1 MTNTKKTMVIM
12 AGGLGSRYKGLK
24 QIDGILPNNSTIL
37 EYSMYDGIR
46 NGFNKFVFIINKH
59 IPETFIEK
67 VSGILNTLKFEYH
80 WIVQDLDKFVTI
92 PSLLENREKPWGTG
106 QAVLCTKDVVNEP
119 FIVINADDFY
129 GEDAYQKA
137 STLIDKEISETKYA
151 LIPFSLENTL
161 SKNGS
166 VSRGLCQFDVSGK
179 LDDIEE
185 ITDIL
190 AENDEIFFLKNEKR
204 HVLPAQS
211 LVSMNFWIFH
221 PSIFPYLEAGFQKF
235 LENSPAI
242 KAEFFL
248 PSLVDELVKAGKV
261 EVQSSAT
268 NALWKGVTYPE
279 DKIELQE
286 FLTIQTQANHYPE
299 FLWS

>member
-1 MTNTKKTMVIM
+1 M

-37 EYSMYDGIR
+37 EYSMYDGIQS
-46 NGFNKFVFIINKH
+46 GFNKFVFIINKH

-67 VSGILNTLKFEYH
+67 VSGILDNLKYEYH

-106 QAVLCTKDVVNEP
+106 HAVLCSKDVINEP

-129 GEDAYQKA
+129 GKDAYVKA
-137 STLIDKEISETKYA
+137 SQLIDEQVSETNYA
-151 LIPFSLENTL
+151 LIPFSLKNTL

-166 VSRGLCQFDVSGK
+166 VSRGLCQFNDTGK
-179 LDDIEE
+179 LADIEE

-190 AENDEIFFLKNEKR
+190 SDSDEIYFVKDDQR
-204 HVLPAQS
+204 QTLPPDS

-221 PSIFPYLEAGFQKF
+221 PSIFPHLETGFQTF
-235 LENSPAI
+235 LESEPAI

-248 PSLVDELVKAGKV
+248 PSLVDDLVKNNHV
-261 EVQSSAT
+261 EVQSLAT
-268 NALWKGVTYPE
+268 DALWKGVTYPD

-286 FLTIQTQANHYPE
+286 FLTQQTENNQYPE

>member
-1 MTNTKKTMVIM
+1 M

-37 EYSMYDGIR
+37 EYSMYDGMQS
-46 NGFNKFVFIINKH
+46 GFNKFVFIINKH

-67 VSGILNTLKFEYH
+67 VSGILDNLKYDYH

-92 PSLLENREKPWGTG
+92 PSLVENREKPWGTG
-106 QAVLCTKDVVNEP
+106 HAVLCSKDVINEP

-129 GEDAYQKA
+129 GTDAYVKA
-137 STLIDKEISETKYA
+137 SQLIDEQISETNYA
-151 LIPFSLENTL
+151 LIPFSLKNTL

-166 VSRGLCQFDVSGK
+166 VSRGLCQFDDTGK
-179 LDDIEE
+179 LADIEE

-190 AENDEIFFLKNEKR
+190 SDSDEIYFVKDGER
-204 HVLPAQS
+204 QPLPPDS

-221 PSIFPYLEAGFQKF
+221 PSIFPHLETGFQKF
-235 LENSPAI
+235 LEREPAI

-248 PSLVDELVKAGKV
+248 PSLVDDLVKNNQV
-261 EVQSSAT
+261 EVQSLAT
-268 NALWKGVTYPE
+268 DALWKGVTYPD

-286 FLTIQTQANHYPE
+286 FLTQQTENNQYPE

>member
-1 MTNTKKTMVIM
+1 M

-59 IPETFIEK
+59 IPEAFIEK

-106 QAVLCTKDVVNEP
+106 HAVLCTKDVVNEP

-166 VSRGLCQFDVSGK
+166 VSRGLCQFDASGK

-190 AENDEIFFLKNEKR
+190 AENDEIFFLKNEER

-221 PSIFPYLEAGFQKF
+221 PSIFPYLESGFQKF

-248 PSLVDELVKAGKV
+248 PSLVDELVKTGKV

>member
-1 MTNTKKTMVIM
+1 M

-37 EYSMYDGIR
+37 EYSMYDGMQS
-46 NGFNKFVFIINKH
+46 GFNKFVFIINKH

-67 VSGILNTLKFEYH
+67 VSGILDNLKYDYH
-80 WIVQDLDKFVTI
+80 WIVQDLDKFIAI

-106 QAVLCTKDVVNEP
+106 HAVLCSKDVINEP

-129 GEDAYQKA
+129 GKDAYVKA
-137 STLIDKEISETKYA
+137 SQLIDEQISETNYA
-151 LIPFSLENTL
+151 LIPFSLKNTL

-166 VSRGLCQFDVSGK
+166 VSRGLCQFDDTGK
-179 LDDIEE
+179 LADIEE

-190 AENDEIFFLKNEKR
+190 SDSDEIYFVKAGER
-204 HVLPAQS
+204 QTIPPDS

-221 PSIFPYLEAGFQKF
+221 PSIFPHLETGFQNF
-235 LENSPAI
+235 LEREPAI

-248 PSLVDELVKAGKV
+248 PSLVDDLVKNNQV
-261 EVQSSAT
+261 EVQSLAT
-268 NALWKGVTYPE
+268 DALWKGVTYPD

-286 FLTIQTQANHYPE
+286 FLTQQTENNQYPE

>member
-1 MTNTKKTMVIM
+1 M

-37 EYSMYDGIR
+37 EYSMYDGMQS
-46 NGFNKFVFIINKH
+46 GFNKFVFIINKH

-67 VSGILNTLKFEYH
+67 VSGILDNLKYDYH

-92 PSLLENREKPWGTG
+92 PSLVENREKPWGTG
-106 QAVLCTKDVVNEP
+106 HAVLCSKDVINEP

-129 GEDAYQKA
+129 GTDAYVKA
-137 STLIDKEISETKYA
+137 SQLIDEQISETNYA
-151 LIPFSLENTL
+151 LIPFSLKNTL

-166 VSRGLCQFDVSGK
+166 VSRGLCQFDDTGK
-179 LDDIEE
+179 LADIEE

-190 AENDEIFFLKNEKR
+190 SDSDEIYFVKDGER
-204 HVLPAQS
+204 QTLPPDS

-221 PSIFPYLEAGFQKF
+221 PSIFPHLETGFQKF
-235 LENSPAI
+235 LEREPAI

-248 PSLVDELVKAGKV
+248 PSLVDDLVKNNQV
-261 EVQSSAT
+261 EVQSLAT
-268 NALWKGVTYPE
+268 DALWKGVTYPD

-286 FLTIQTQANHYPE
+286 FLTQQTENNQYPE

>member
-1 MTNTKKTMVIM
+1 M

-37 EYSMYDGIR
+37 EYSMYDGMQS
-46 NGFNKFVFIINKH
+46 GFNKFVFIINKH

-67 VSGILNTLKFEYH
+67 VSGILDNLKYDYH
-80 WIVQDLDKFVTI
+80 WIVEDLDKFITI

-106 QAVLCTKDVVNEP
+106 HAVLCSKDVINEP

-129 GEDAYQKA
+129 GKDAYVKA
-137 STLIDKEISETKYA
+137 SQLIDEQISETNYA
-151 LIPFSLENTL
+151 LIPFSLKNTL

-166 VSRGLCQFDVSGK
+166 VSRGLCQFDDTGK
-179 LDDIEE
+179 LADIEE

-190 AENDEIFFLKNEKR
+190 SDSDEIYFVKAGER
-204 HVLPAQS
+204 QTLPPDS

-221 PSIFPYLEAGFQKF
+221 PSIFPNLEAGFQNF
-235 LENSPAI
+235 LEREPVT

-248 PSLVDELVKAGKV
+248 PSLVDDLVKNNQV
-261 EVQSSAT
+261 EVQSLAT
-268 NALWKGVTYPE
+268 DALWKGVTYPD

-286 FLTIQTQANHYPE
+286 FLTQQTENNQYPE